1 MAFKIKNLPPNEWTT
16 AIWHAEELPS
26 PSSCCFK
33 SIGWEQLLLNKVILS
48 SVVDMLSM
56 TRPAHMHRGTDIKNV
71 YFSCIANQKTLVFQS
86 QALFPNIT
94 EKQIAADGDTM
105 RRENTRTGRNWES
118 SSVWL
123 LAGLLSKRFQSQKP
137 FNVFKQFITLLTL
150 FIYHRAV
157 VKRTGVFFAIFICGK
172 EALFSGICTHTDSK
186 APWGCDKEWT
196 PQTVWTNLAPRYYA
210 HL

>member
-33 SIGWEQLLLNKVILS
+33 STGWEQLLLNKVILS

-105 RRENTRTGRNWES
+105 RRENRRNWEI